1 MKKKGLLRLLQPK
14 PKAVIITI
22 HGYGRRRSH
31 EMDNLAA
38 WAKDERVDVIQ
49 FDLYDLFDEEDCDP
63 KQWLARAESV
73 IRTQCARK
81 LPVYLVGFSM
91 GGVIASW
98 LASRYPIEKLA
109 LIAPAF
115 TYLDLGKAAGY
126 LKKGTRMIFASSDP
140 GNDDI
145 QVPPTFYPAFTEII
159 KTCRDSIAS
168 VFCPVLILHG
178 DEDEVIPLKSS
189 TWAYAQLPH
198 AQKRLFI
205 LHEGHHHLLSEPL
218 TANESFQLLMLF
230 FNGDIVTRKVTLA
243 PDILDV
249 MRRQKQLE
257 KAAEKK

>member
-1 MKKKGLLRLLQPK
+1 
-14 PKAVIITI
+14 
-22 HGYGRRRSH
+22 
-31 EMDNLAA
+31 
-38 WAKDERVDVIQ
+38 
-49 FDLYDLFDEEDCDP
+49 
-63 KQWLARAESV
+63 
-73 IRTQCARK
+73 
-81 LPVYLVGFSM
+81 M

-140 GNDDI
+140 DNDDI
-145 QVPPTFYPAFTEII
+145 QVPPTFYPAFTEIV